1 MSLSASPFDL
11 FLDDLLNP
19 ASRWFEWIGR
29 LGHIRETRTAL
40 SGLFGRFVA
49 RAYLTQV
56 WNIQH
61 FLPLHANITE
71 IAPGHDMAAIRVE
84 KGDLPDWIV
93 APSPSSGWVAI
104 AEAKGSHNAAGPW
117 ASLEA
122 AKKQARRVDIFRG
135 IDRVVTKRIA
145 IATRWAVHGDP
156 KLDQPWLV
164 VDDPDDGDVVLEPK
178 EFGHLRRGIALGHY
192 AALASGFGLSATAN
206 AIVEAQA
213 NPPGQLQLPAEDL
226 VLVREKGEEQMA
238 FGGILARSGVLPLPG
253 AIADGYV
260 QSLRSVFGER
270 VMFVAVTAE
279 AVLEADRIGLTDEKG
294 PVGMDADFQ
303 WYPDMYRRASPA
315 ALTEEQAVET
325 PPPEPVVSPDTDAQD
340 FWRQRRTAAA
350 GFEFRPL
357 DDLELARAA
366 TA

>member
-1 MSLSASPFDL
+1 MD
-11 FLDDLLNP
+11 
-19 ASRWFEWIGR
+19 WQ
-29 LGHIRETRTAL
+29 
-40 SGLFGRFVA
+40 A
-49 RAYLTQV
+49 RPYPRDEDSSV
-56 WNIQH
+56 R
-61 FLPLHANITE
+61 PLHANITQ
-71 IAPGHDMAAIRVE
+71 IAPGYDMAAIRVG

-135 IDRVVTKRIA
+135 IDRVVAKRIA
-145 IATRWAVHGDP
+145 IATRWAIHGDP
-156 KLDQPWLV
+156 KLNRPWLI
-164 VDDPDDGDVVLEPK
+164 VDDPNDGEVVLEPK

-206 AIVEAQA
+206 TIIEAQSS
-213 NPPGQLQLPAEDL
+213 PPGQLQLPAEDL
-226 VLVREKGEEQMA
+226 ILIREKGEEQKA
-238 FGGILARSGVLPLPG
+238 FGGILTRSGVLPLPG
-253 AIADGYV
+253 TIADGYV
-260 QSLRSVFGER
+260 QSLRSVFGDR
-270 VMFVAVTAE
+270 VMLVAVAAE
-279 AVLEADRIGLTDEKG
+279 AVFEADRMGVVDEKG
-294 PVGMDADFQ
+294 HVGIHADLQ
-303 WYPDMYRRASPA
+303 WYPDLYRRASPA

-325 PPPEPVVSPDTDAQD
+325 PLSEPVITSDAGAQD

-357 DDLELARAA
+357 DALELVRAT